1 MNPIASIFTTAGK
14 NRERGMTLT
23 ELLVGMLIMGIVLAA
38 SLPGFRS
45 MMYGHRH
52 NASIGQVT
60 SRIFLTRQMAVRDRS
75 PYVMTLDV
83 ANSQY
88 SVFQDNDG
96 DGVQDA
102 GETGLGPWSLNDGVV
117 LQNVSWAGAQMSF
130 FANGSASQTGDIRIV
145 DTRGRSKTLRV
156 SSITGN
162 VEVLP

>member
-1 MNPIASIFTTAGK
+1 MNPIAGLHD
-14 NRERGMTLT
+14 ERGMTLT
-23 ELLVGMLIMGIVLAA
+23 ELLIGMLILGIVLAA

-52 NASIGQVT
+52 NASVGQVT
-60 SRIFLTRQMAVRDRS
+60 SRIFLTRQMAVRDRT
-75 PYVMTLDV
+75 PYTMLLDLV
-83 ANSQY
+83 NSRY

-96 DGVQDA
+96 DGVFDA
-102 GETGLGPWSLNDGVV
+102 GETALGPWSLNTDVV
-117 LQNVSWAGAQMSF
+117 LQNVSWAGDKMTF

-145 DTRGRSKTLRV
+145 DTRGHTKTLRV

>member
-1 MNPIASIFTTAGK
+1 MNPIAGK
-14 NRERGMTLT
+14 KHERGMTLI
-23 ELLVGMLIMGIVLAA
+23 ELLVAMLILGIVLAA

-52 NASIGQVT
+52 SASVGQVT
-60 SRIFLTRQMAVRDRS
+60 SRIFLTRQMAVRDRT

-83 ANSQY
+83 ANSRY

-96 DGVQDA
+96 DGVFDA
-102 GETGLGPWSLNDGVV
+102 GETALGPWSLNTGVV
-117 LQNVSWAGAQMSF
+117 LQNVSWAGARMTF
-130 FANGSASQTGDIRIV
+130 LTNGSTSQTGDIRIV
-145 DTRGRSKTLRV
+145 DTRGRSKTIRV

>member
-1 MNPIASIFTTAGK
+1 MNQFASTFPTTGK

-23 ELLVGMLIMGIVLAA
+23 ELLVTMLILGIVLAA

-60 SRIFLTRQMAVRDRS
+60 SRIFLTRQMAVRDRT

-83 ANSQY
+83 VNSQY
-88 SVFQDNDG
+88 SVFQDNDN
-96 DGVQDA
+96 DGVQDV
-102 GETGLGPWSLNDGVV
+102 GETGLGPWGLNNGVI

-130 FANGSASQTGDIRIV
+130 FANGSTSQTGDIRIV
-145 DTRGRSKTLRV
+145 DTRGRTRTLRV